1 MRLYTAVLIVGVLIL
16 SGLTGAAA
24 APSGGQGNGGDSGS
38 ASGFIVVLDS
48 GDPNDVAAE
57 HSQRHN
63 AEVSHVYTTALRG
76 YAAQMSEQA
85 ADRVARDDRV
95 AYVDRDGEVEA
106 LHHQCGHSGGP
117 PGSGEG
123 ECSDSDTG
131 AVHGTVTADDTGEGI
146 DGATVTLDGETDY
159 TATTGSN
166 GGYEITEVATGD
178 YTATADADGYEAQS
192 QPVTVTADTTTTA
205 DFSLTAA
212 PEDGSQSV
220 PWGVDRVGA
229 PSAHDAGRTGGDPSS
244 DEGVRIYV
252 IDTGIDAEHSDL
264 NVDGGHAVEE
274 CKGGDCSADYDDD
287 HGHGTHVAG
296 TAAAL
301 DDNADVLGVA
311 PDARLYAVKV
321 LSKNGRGT
329 RSGVI
334 AGIDWVTTETKT
346 HGQPTV
352 ANMSLGGSGEKTAI
366 CTESGLSDGTDSY
379 HEAICNA
386 KNAGVVFSV
395 AAGNSGADAQDSV
408 PAAYD
413 DAVIT
418 VSATTEGDDWPSWS
432 NWGDNSAGWTDNDSA
447 PVALAAPGAD
457 ILSTRLGGGTTTK
470 SGTSMAAPHVAGAA
484 ALFLDANP
492 QSAGHSAFANTRS
505 SLLSTAESTDG
516 FSNTSGNP
524 HAEDFLSVN

>member
-1 MRLYTAVLIVGVLIL
+1 MRLYTAILMVAVLIL
-16 SGLTGAAA
+16 SALTGAAA
-24 APSGGQGNGGDSGS
+24 GAPSEGQGNGGDSGS

-95 AYVDRDGEVEA
+95 AYVDRDGEVHT
-106 LHHQCGHSGGP
+106 LHHECSHSGGP
-117 PGSGEG
+117 PGSDPPD
-123 ECSDSDTG
+123 CSDPDSGT
-131 AVHGTVTADDTGEGI
+131 VSGTVTDSGTDDGI
-146 DGATVTLDGETDY
+146 SDASVVLDGTETY
-159 TATTGSN
+159 STTTD
-166 GGYEITEVATGD
+166 GGGTYSIPGVDGGD
-178 YTATADADGYEAQS
+178 YTATADADGYDPES
-192 QPVTVTADTTTTA
+192 KEITVDGDTTINFA
-205 DFSLTAA
+205 LT
-212 PEDGSQSV
+212 ESSDGGDDSGDQTV
-220 PWGVDRVGA
+220 PWGIDRIGA
-229 PSAHDAGRTGGDPSS
+229 PTAHDDSTGVDI
-244 DEGVRIYV
+244 RIYV
-252 IDTGIDAEHSDL
+252 IDTGIDVEHSDL
-264 NVDGGHAVEE
+264 DVAADGYAVEE
-274 CKGGDCSADYDDD
+274 CKGGGCSAPWDDD

-301 DDNADVLGVA
+301 DNDLDVLGVA

-334 AGIDWVTTETKT
+334 AGIDWVTTETER

-352 ANMSLGGSGEKTAI
+352 ANMSLGGSGSKDHG
-366 CTESGLSDGTDSY
+366 CTDDGLDGSDAY

-432 NWGDNSAGWTDNDSA
+432 NWGADSAGWTDNDSA
-447 PVALAAPGAD
+447 PVALAAPGVD

-484 ALFLDANP
+484 ALYLDANSE
-492 QSAGHSAFANTRS
+492 SANHSAFANTRS
-505 SLLSTAESTDG
+505 SLLNTAESTTD

-524 HAEDFLSVN
+524 HAEDFLSVD